1 MSSIAA
7 ALTTNGA
14 PADAEATSRLLAV
27 GRRDRLPAEMTVWAA
42 GPCAM
47 AAAGLHRQDRP
58 CAERGHVRVLF
69 DGRLDNRHAVRAALI
84 EEGLG
89 LPAAATDA
97 EVVASAFLAWGADCA
112 ARFMGDFAWCAWD
125 AEQRR
130 LVVARDKCGVKP
142 LYVAELSGVVFV
154 ASSLGALRLAPGV
167 SSRLSDA
174 AVCDFLL
181 FGQPQDEW
189 ASCFADIARVPAA
202 HVVTWTADGVRR
214 AHRYWRLE
222 SPPVLRCRDD
232 REYAEGFRDVLG
244 RAVRDRVTEPRVG
257 VLMSGGLDSSSIAAL
272 ATDAVSPDQ
281 CLAITAVYDHA
292 LPDRERQYA
301 QLVADAL
308 GIGIRHVPVD
318 DYGFFARW
326 ETDARPIE
334 PSNEPLTA
342 IMRDLLAHAGCHSTV
357 ALCGE
362 GGDPALLPGALLR
375 QLGRVPAA
383 LLITGGWR
391 ALRKGLWP
399 PLGLKTAA
407 RRWISDDAGSGPTW
421 LSARLSKGQTVESRW
436 SRRAEAAAP
445 GPEPRTEA
453 LQALHQPFWS
463 ATFEAHDPNLTGQ
476 SVELRYPFFDERV
489 LSFALSLP
497 SYPWC
502 LQKTVV
508 REALAGRLPRPIL
521 RRRKAPVA
529 GDVFAALQWSRSR
542 LLSEVESAE
551 GLEDFV
557 DIHAFRRT
565 AAVAGESWIA
575 HPGVLEVACL
585 ATWLRV
591 EAGRPAAPA

>member
-1 MSSIAA
+1 M
-7 ALTTNGA
+7 GA
-14 PADAEATSRLLAV
+14 T
-27 GRRDRLPAEMTVWAA
+27 
-42 GPCAM
+42 
-47 AAAGLHRQDRP
+47 GLRRQDRP
-58 CAERGHVRVLF
+58 CAERGHVRVVF
-69 DGRLDNRHAVRAALI
+69 DGRLDNRQAVRAALI

-89 LPAAATDA
+89 LSPSAPDA
-97 EVVASAFLAWGADCA
+97 EVVASAFLAWGAACA
-112 ARFMGDFAWCAWD
+112 ARFIGDFAWCAWD
-125 AEQRR
+125 AAERR

-142 LYVAELSGVVFV
+142 LYVAELSGVVLV

-189 ASCFADIARVPAA
+189 ASCFADISRVPAA

-232 REYAEGFRDVLG
+232 RQYAEGFRDVLG
-244 RAVRDRVTEPRVG
+244 QAVRDRVTEPRVG

-272 ATDAVSPDQ
+272 ATDVVSPDQ

-292 LPDRERQYA
+292 LPDRERQYS

-326 ETDARPIE
+326 ETDARPTE

-342 IMRDLLAHAGCHSTV
+342 IMRDLLDHAGCHSTV
-357 ALCGE
+357 ALCGD

-375 QLGRVPAA
+375 QVGRVPAG
-383 LLITGGWR
+383 LLVTGVWR

-399 PLGLKTAA
+399 PLGIKTAT
-407 RRWISDDAGSGPTW
+407 RRWIANDAGSRPTW
-421 LSARLSKGQTVESRW
+421 LSSRLRTCQNADSRW
-436 SRRAEAAAP
+436 SRHAAAAASGTEPRAEAL
-445 GPEPRTEA
+445 RA
-453 LQALHQPFWS
+453 LQQPFWS
-463 ATFEAHDPNLTGQ
+463 GTFEAHDPNTTGQ
-476 SVELRYPFFDERV
+476 AVELRYPFFDERV
-489 LSFALSLP
+489 ISFALSLP

-502 LQKTVV
+502 LQKTVI
-508 REALAGRLPRPIL
+508 REALADRLPSPIL

-529 GDVFAALQWSRSR
+529 GDGIAAHQWSRSR
-542 LLSEVESAE
+542 FLSEVESAE

-557 DIHAFRRT
+557 DMHAFRRM
-565 AAVAGESWIA
+565 AAAADESWIA
-575 HPGVLEVACL
+575 HPGLLEIACL
-585 ATWLRV
+585 AAWLRV
-591 EAGRPAAPA
+591 EVGRPTAPA